1 MTLQIFVLIF
11 VIILMYYVYNHL
23 KLRDIKGENMTTLSE
38 IMKQIKHEE
47 KRKKKLKKKGKKN
60 KYRRKLRNIS
70 DLKLEYEKLLAQ
82 FNDSKTRLDN
92 KVNNILLLSNNMI
105 ENKDKEY
112 DSIDNTRNLL
122 KNFKTVMHNYR
133 ILS

>member
-122 KNFKTVMHNYR
+122 KKFKTVMHNYR